1 MNIGIE
7 KVNIHK
13 EVTVKVL
20 LDSGT
25 TGMFIDRKMMARH
38 GFRLHKLER
47 PVQVR
52 NIDSTNNSAEA
63 ITHQVKVN
71 MYYKNHVERI
81 RMDICD
87 LCYREVVN
95 ASVITLDGCS
105 RRTRWSSS
113 LDCSSTYTTVT
124 VAVP

>member
-87 LCYREVVN
+87 LGRTN
-95 ASVITLDGCS
+95 VILDIL
-105 RRTRWSSS
+105 W
-113 LDCSSTYTTVT
+113 L
-124 VAVP
+124 